1 MLKDLRFGLR
11 LLAKS
16 PGHTA
21 VVVLTLAMGIGL
33 TTAMF
38 SIVYGT
44 FLRGLPFPE
53 ADRIVRVERNNL
65 AAGAEHLRVP
75 AGDFFAWREQ
85 QRSFEGLA
93 AWYGVSVNVS
103 GSGAL
108 AEPYNCAYGTSGLF
122 DLLPVKPELGRGFR
136 PDDEAAGAPP
146 VVVISDAMWRQRFG
160 GDPRVLGKTL
170 KVDGDE
176 KAIVGVMPPG
186 FRFPLNHYLWIPL
199 RVEADASKTVQSFE
213 VFGRLKPGVSRE
225 QAFADLSTIEERLAR
240 DLPTTHQGAGV
251 AVTPYIEGYVDP
263 KLRSTH
269 YLMLG
274 AVFGVLL
281 IACANVGSLLLVR
294 GLYRSPELAVRMALG
309 AGRRRVVA
317 QLVSESVLLALVG
330 GALGLGVARAA
341 IALYLR
347 TMGDEIP
354 TFWVNVT
361 LDRGVL
367 LFALGV
373 TLLSSLLAGLVPAWQ
388 GARTNPG
395 EILKD
400 QSRSGSG
407 SRRIGRLNTA
417 FVVAEIAL
425 SCALLI
431 ATGLMIES
439 VIRLKTIHFGF
450 DPERLIT
457 GQLSLYGPRYSD
469 PKSQLHYLET
479 LSARLVGSPEVQAV
493 AFASGLPGVF
503 SQASYFA
510 IEGGAYATNA
520 SYPETQWVA
529 VSPQYFD
536 VFGLRPSQGRGFT
549 PADREGSEPVAVVN
563 RGFARR
569 YFPGQDPLGKRL
581 RFGRAA
587 STRPWMTVV
596 GVVPDLSLGGVGTE
610 EIAEAVYLPLAQKPR
625 SWMNVIVQARGNPA
639 GLAAKIRAAGAAVD
653 PDIPIFF
660 VQSMA
665 QDIAD
670 VTQSYTRSGAL
681 FTTFGILALGLTVLG
696 LYGVM
701 AFSVSRR
708 TKEVGIR
715 AALGALPGDVRR
727 LILKSGLARLGAGL
741 LFGLTLAAGFV
752 RTLQALLFKVSPWD
766 PAVFALVPLTLLACG
781 LLACLGPSR
790 RAARLDPAAALRAE

>member
-1 MLKDLRFGLR
+1 MLNDLRFGLR
-11 LLAKS
+11 LLVKS
-16 PGHTA
+16 PGHTS
-21 VVVLTLAMGIGL
+21 VVVLTLALGIGL

-65 AAGAEHLRVP
+65 EAGAEHLKVP
-75 AGDFFAWREQ
+75 AGDFLAWREQ

-103 GSGAL
+103 GSGVF
-108 AEPYNCAYGTSGLF
+108 AEPYNCAYGTSNLF

-170 KVDGDE
+170 KVDGNE
-176 KAIVGVMPPG
+176 TAIVGVMPPG

-199 RVEADASKTVQSFE
+199 RVEADSSKPAESFE
-213 VFGRLKPGVSRE
+213 VFGRLKPRVSRE
-225 QAFADLSTIEERLAR
+225 QALADLSTIEERLSR
-240 DLPTTHQGAGV
+240 DLPATHQGAGV

-263 KLRSTH
+263 KLRSAN

-309 AGRRRVVA
+309 AGQRRVVT
-317 QLVSESVLLALVG
+317 QLASESVLLALVG

-347 TMGDEIP
+347 TMGDELP

-367 LFALGV
+367 LFALGA
-373 TLLSSLLAGLVPAWQ
+373 TLLSSLLAGLIPAWQ
-388 GARTNPG
+388 GAQTNPG
-395 EILKD
+395 ETLKD

-407 SRRIGRLNTA
+407 SRRIGHLNTA
-417 FVVAEIAL
+417 FVVVEIAL

-450 DPERLIT
+450 DPEHLVT
-457 GQLSLYGPRYSD
+457 GQISLYGPRYSD
-469 PKSQLHYLET
+469 PESQLRYLEA
-479 LSARLVGSPEVQAV
+479 LSARLAGNPAAQAV

-503 SQASYFA
+503 SQTSYFG
-510 IEGGAYATNA
+510 IEGGTYATDA
-520 SYPETQWVA
+520 SYPETQWVV
-529 VSPQYFD
+529 VSPQYFE
-536 VFGLRPSQGRGFT
+536 VFGLRPLQGRSFT
-549 PADREGSEPVAVVN
+549 PADRRGSEPVAVVN
-563 RGFARR
+563 HSFARR
-569 YFPGQDPLGKRL
+569 YFPRQDPLGKRL
-581 RFGRAA
+581 RFGKAG
-587 STRPWMTVV
+587 STRAWMTVV
-596 GVVPDLSLGGVGTE
+596 GVVPDLSLGGAGRE
-610 EIAEAVYLPLAQKPR
+610 ELAETVYLPLAQKPL
-625 SWMNVIVQARGNPA
+625 SWMNVVVQARGTPA
-639 GLAAKIRAAGAAVD
+639 GLVSKIRAEGAAVD
-653 PDIPIFF
+653 PDIPIFL

-665 QDIAD
+665 EDIAD
-670 VTQSYTRSGAL
+670 VTQSYMRSGAL

-708 TKEVGIR
+708 TKEIGIR
-715 AALGALPGDVRR
+715 AALGALPGDVRQ
-727 LILKSGLARLGAGL
+727 LILKSGLARLTVGL
-741 LFGLTLAAGFV
+741 LLGMALAVGFV

-790 RAARLDPAAALRAE
+790 RAARVDPGVALRAE